1 MHYRLD
7 MEINRLNRIKDN
19 TDLSAEDLDKIA
31 KLLPMN
37 NDANLKEEYVKDQ
50 LFVETGEDVE
60 DIMLAW

>member
-1 MHYRLD
+1 